1 MKNIIVTGGSRGIGK
16 CLVENLAKDGNNVL
30 LNYNKSEKQAKKIQ
44 NDLKEEGVLI
54 ETYKAD
60 VSNKAEV
67 KKMVQF
73 ALSKWGKIDVLIN
86 NAGIAKLHM
95 FQDVTEEE
103 WNEIIDINL
112 KSTFYMVQ
120 EVAPSMIHE
129 KKGCIINIS
138 SIWGMVGASCE
149 TVYSVSKAGMDALT
163 KSLAKELGPSNIRV
177 NSIAPGV
184 IDTEMNSKLDEHI
197 KNEIKNA
204 TPLGKIGKPIDIYK
218 CAKWLIDDE
227 FTTGQIISVN
237 GGYVI

>member
-149 TVYSVSKAGMDALT
+149 TVYSVSRQEWM
-163 KSLAKELGPSNIRV
+163 
-177 NSIAPGV
+177 
-184 IDTEMNSKLDEHI
+184 H
-197 KNEIKNA
+197 
-204 TPLGKIGKPIDIYK
+204 
-218 CAKWLIDDE
+218 
-227 FTTGQIISVN
+227 
-237 GGYVI
+237 

>member
-1 MKNIIVTGGSRGIGK
+1 M
-16 CLVENLAKDGNNVL
+16 
-30 LNYNKSEKQAKKIQ
+30 
-44 NDLKEEGVLI
+44 KEEGVLI

-103 WNEIIDINL
+103 WNEFIDINL

-149 TVYSVSKAGMDALT
+149 TVYSVSKAGMDA
-163 KSLAKELGPSNIRV
+163 
-177 NSIAPGV
+177 
-184 IDTEMNSKLDEHI
+184 
-197 KNEIKNA
+197 
-204 TPLGKIGKPIDIYK
+204 
-218 CAKWLIDDE
+218 
-227 FTTGQIISVN
+227 
-237 GGYVI
+237 

>member
-103 WNEIIDINL
+103 WNEIININL

-204 TPLGKIGKPIDIYK
+204 TPLGKIGKQIDIYK